1 MKTILGALLN
11 KSFLLDRKTRG
22 VFTLHRQPRARV
34 NRFVLVGARDYFLLS
49 PYVDESNVP
58 HGRYIDG
65 VCC

>member
-11 KSFLLDRKTRG
+11 KSFLLERKTRG
-22 VFTLHRQPRARV
+22 VFALHRQPRARV
-34 NRFVLVGARDYFLLS
+34 DRFVLVGARDCFLPS

-65 VCC
+65 AYC